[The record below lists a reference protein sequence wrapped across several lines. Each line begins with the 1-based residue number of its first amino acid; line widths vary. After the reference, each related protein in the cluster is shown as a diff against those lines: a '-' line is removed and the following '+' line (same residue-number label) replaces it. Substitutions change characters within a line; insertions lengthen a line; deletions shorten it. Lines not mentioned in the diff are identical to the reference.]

1 MLLFCFEFNKCNLN
15 PKAVQSNLDYPDLF
29 PWSCFVMNI
38 NKMRSWKVETIK
50 STLILPNVCL
60 KHCFNLFRFEKAWAA
75 WDELL
80 LWCIQLNSDW
90 LNSYVT
96 KGMSCLIMWVME
108 TQDQQI
114 VNSQSCLQKE
124 SGLFSCQRTSKR
136 FFMFGER
143 RKRDKFSTWV

>member
-80 LWCIQLNSDW
+80 LWCIQLNSDGLILMLPRECHAW
-90 LNSYVT
+90 FCVSYGNTRPTNCKLTVMST
-96 KGMSCLIMWVME
+96 KRKWSVLLSKDKQTIFYVWRKE
-108 TQDQQI
+108 KKRQI
-114 VNSQSCLQKE
+114 
-124 SGLFSCQRTSKR
+124 
-136 FFMFGER
+136 
-143 RKRDKFSTWV
+143 